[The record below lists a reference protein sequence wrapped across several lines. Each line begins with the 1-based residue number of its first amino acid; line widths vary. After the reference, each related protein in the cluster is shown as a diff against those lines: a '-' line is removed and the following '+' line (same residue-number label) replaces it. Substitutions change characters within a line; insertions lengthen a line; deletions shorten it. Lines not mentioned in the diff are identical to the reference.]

1 MATDKQ
7 KLGDWGERVVSKSC
21 DCPKCKRQR
30 TTRLLPP
37 NFKCA
42 DLVCDFCGY
51 LSQVKTARVRDIDRL
66 PKTLLG
72 GAWGP
77 QHERMLAGVFFPL
90 YVVLVNAE
98 AKKHSVFFLSA
109 DLQTTSMFQ
118 ARKPL
123 SDSAK
128 RAGWQGFLI
137 NCDVVRD
144 RFVRLT

>member
-7 KLGDWGERVVSKSC
+7 KLGEWGERKVASLCPCPSC
-21 DCPKCKRQR
+21 KKIK

-42 DLVCDFCGY
+42 DLICDFCGY
-51 LSQVKTARVRDIDRL
+51 LSQVKTSRRNDITTL
-66 PKTLLG
+66 PKSLLA

-77 QHERMLAGVFFPL
+77 QCERMKSGIYFPL
-90 YVVLVNAE
+90 YVVLVS
-98 AKKHSVFFLSA
+98 KDSQKPSIFFLSA
-109 DLQTTSMFQ
+109 DLQIPNMFE

-123 SDSAK
+123 SKTAR

-144 RFVRLT
+144 RFVRLF